1 MMRISKEVAIK
12 EAFKKGLKEMK
23 EITVNTKVTLALTN
37 STYGAGAT
45 SPYPFWHMKDKEV
58 YVVEE
63 YPTFYVVEVPGYI
76 AESTLPSYKGSFS
89 LDARSFTVGTAC
101 FKYEPRLQT
110 IDKFDIARG
119 LFKVKGITKMSKEQ
133 FVADSIEKIKQAEIK
148 KRSKW
153 A

>member
-1 MMRISKEVAIK
+1 MRASKEVAIK

-45 SPYPFWHMKDKEV
+45 SPYPFWHMKDKDV

-63 YPTFYVVEVPGYI
+63 YPSFYVVEVPGYI
-76 AESTLPSYKGSFS
+76 AESTLPSYKGSFVK
-89 LDARSFTVGTAC
+89 DACLFNVGTAC

-110 IDKFDIARG
+110 IDKFDIASG
-119 LFKVKGITKMSKEQ
+119 LFKVRSVKNVSLDQ
-133 FVADSIEKIKQAEIK
+133 FRADSIEKIKQAEIK
-148 KRSKW
+148 KQSKW

>member
-1 MMRISKEVAIK
+1 MGRTRQTLAQ

-23 EITVNTKVTLALTN
+23 EITVNTKVTLTLTN

-45 SPYPFWHMKDKEV
+45 SPYPFWHMKDKDV

-63 YPTFYVVEVPGYI
+63 YPSFYVVEVPGYI

-89 LDARSFTVGTAC
+89 KDARAFNVGTAC

-110 IDKFDIARG
+110 IDKFDIASG
-119 LFKVKGITKMSKEQ
+119 LFKVKGITKMSKDQ
-133 FVADSIEKIKQAEIK
+133 FMADSIEKIKQAEIK